1 MALPMT
7 FLWSP
12 TLNAS
17 RSAALPLPLGEGVF
31 ASGGDNRRPIFASVG
46 PSPIVKDMA
55 DAKKQADK
63 TAKKQVRAAKRARR
77 KDTRSQMWQVFNMQ
91 RKQDKALIPLM
102 LLAVLGIPL
111 VLFLIGMLWG
121 GQWWMLPIGIAAGV
135 VAAMF
140 LFTRRVERD
149 VYKRASG
156 QSGAAGWAIENLRS
170 GVGMTWRTKTAVA
183 VTTQMDAV
191 HRVIGLSG
199 VVLVGEGASHR
210 LKPLMAQQR
219 KRLNRV
225 APGVPVHE
233 IIAGDG
239 EGEVPI
245 AKLQRSLVKL
255 PRNYKKNEVASL
267 AARIEAMDNIGNGPG
282 AALPKGPMP
291 KSANMSGMNRR
302 ARRQSERK
310 GEK

>member
-1 MALPMT
+1 M
-7 FLWSP
+7 
-12 TLNAS
+12 
-17 RSAALPLPLGEGVF
+17 
-31 ASGGDNRRPIFASVG
+31 RPIFARLRR
-46 PSPIVKDMA
+46 SPIVKGMA
-55 DAKKQADK
+55 DAKKQAAK
-63 TAKKQVRAAKRARR
+63 AAKKEISAAKKAKR
-77 KDTRSQMWQVFNMQ
+77 KETRSQMWQVFNMQ

-111 VLFLIGMLWG
+111 VLFLLGMIWG
-121 GQWWMLPIGIAAGV
+121 GQWWMLPIGIVAGV

-140 LFTRRVERD
+140 IFTRRVERD

-156 QSGAAGWAIENLRS
+156 QAGAAGWAVENLRS

-191 HRVIGLSG
+191 HRVIGLAG

-219 KRLNRV
+219 KRLNRL
-225 APGVPVHE
+225 APGVPVFE
-233 IIAGDG
+233 IITGDG
-239 EGEVPI
+239 EGQTPI
-245 AKLQRSLVKL
+245 SKLQREMVKL

-267 AARIEAMDNIGNGPG
+267 AARIEAMDHISNSQG
-282 AALPKGPMP
+282 AALPKGPLP
-291 KSANMSGMNRR
+291 KGASMSGMNRR